1 MPSNFL
7 KIPNVDIEKTFPLG
21 NCCRKR
27 QRLEEYP
34 ESATVNKLT
43 ELIGRG
49 KLCISTAAEIAQT
62 AVSWEEVLW
71 CMVLGSS

>member
-1 MPSNFL
+1 M
-7 KIPNVDIEKTFPLG
+7 DIDKPFPLG
-21 NCCRKR
+21 NHCRKR

-49 KLCISTAAEIAQT
+49 KLCVSTAAEIAQT
-62 AVSWEEVLW
+62 AVSWEQGVL
-71 CMVLGSS
+71 CFLGNFIS